1 MKNLIYFIAFAF
13 VISCSSDDDAAPEL
27 ALTDLTA
34 RGSVAEQ
41 TVAQA
46 KKTIY
51 GKWDIANSG
60 RSYSSA
66 KSNACA
72 FDFIEFTDYA
82 YVMALIVDGYSVV
95 AFGTYD
101 MNEDASGNV
110 SSVDLNFNL
119 GTLEVTIAT
128 LTNIVV
134 VANGDNLYATF
145 SVELNIPDEA
155 DFDACNA
162 L

>member
-60 RSYSSA
+60 KSYSSA

-72 FDFIEFTDYA
+72 FDFIEFTDDA

-95 AFGTYD
+95 AFGTYSFEPLKERGLRLMVGLGQAMLRYAEKGQKE
-101 MNEDASGNV
+101 MNKILSQ
-110 SSVDLNFNL
+110 LFL
-119 GTLEVTIAT
+119 
-128 LTNIVV
+128 
-134 VANGDNLYATF
+134 
-145 SVELNIPDEA
+145 
-155 DFDACNA
+155 
-162 L
+162 